1 MTKCL
6 RKLCPKAPS
15 TSTPMARP
23 RKLKSATD
31 TGRLA
36 SVSWPT
42 VRDGNWLCTRIIFP
56 AAPLPSWFSPRGSAK
71 ASANSLETTVD
82 PAPVSSTNEY
92 GPCPSTN
99 TGSKISACLLPAS
112 RNVTHASG
120 RVCISA
126 LSFRF
131 LSLSP
136 QRRRRG
142 VSPPGA
148 TKPRPSGSSFSSR
161 RRSRPL
167 RAAPQT
173 LQRRFLSRL
182 CSRNPSSTVV
192 KSKLRS
198 KTPLRDR
205 EGERV
210 FGSAA
215 WVVSSSLSQRI
226 KTVLQCGRQILV
238 LIPCDVRSL
247 AEARSLTSNVLFIA
261 RCLDGRE
268 WNPLSLTL
276 SLLGQK
282 IAAQH
287 VPLCTSRNHG
297 VSKVNITK
305 TRRGWTVGMKI
316 CCRCCE
322 QKVDR

>member
-15 TSTPMARP
+15 TCTPMARP

-31 TGRLA
+31 TGRLS

-42 VRDGNWLCTRIIFP
+42 VRDGNWLFTRVIFP
-56 AAPLPSWFSPRGSAK
+56 AAPRPCWFSPRGSAK

-142 VSPPGA
+142 VPRLGRRNLGRQVLAFLRAVARDPFAVLRKLSSAVSSHGYAAETLRQLLLSPNC
-148 TKPRPSGSSFSSR
+148 TQKLPSGI
-161 RRSRPL
+161 
-167 RAAPQT
+167 
-173 LQRRFLSRL
+173 
-182 CSRNPSSTVV
+182 
-192 KSKLRS
+192 
-198 KTPLRDR
+198 
-205 EGERV
+205 ERV
-210 FGSAA
+210 
-215 WVVSSSLSQRI
+215 
-226 KTVLQCGRQILV
+226 
-238 LIPCDVRSL
+238 
-247 AEARSLTSNVLFIA
+247 NV
-261 RCLDGRE
+261 CLD
-268 WNPLSLTL
+268 P
-276 SLLGQK
+276 
-282 IAAQH
+282 
-287 VPLCTSRNHG
+287 
-297 VSKVNITK
+297 
-305 TRRGWTVGMKI
+305 
-316 CCRCCE
+316 
-322 QKVDR
+322 